1 MDGNLS
7 RISEISGGLSSE
19 QELKGELSLKETQNI
34 TGQLTIPPNKRA
46 PSYPEITDKP
56 SINNEIIEGDKLS
69 KDYHL
74 QDKMDA
80 ATIAE
85 IEAILYLD

>member
-7 RISEISGGLSSE
+7 RTSEISGGLSSE

-34 TGQLTIPPNKRA
+34 NGQLTIPPNKRA

-74 QDKMDA
+74 QDKMDLI
-80 ATIAE
+80 TEQMIDN
-85 IEAILYLD
+85 LFYGR